1 MLLSSTVEKRTQP
14 DMLTVALWGG
24 GGSATL
30 SVAILQENGDEARQ
44 ISLMALGLQ
53 KTALDHFVV
62 T

>member
-14 DMLTVALWGG
+14 DMLTVALGG
-24 GGSATL
+24 AGSATL

>member
-1 MLLSSTVEKRTQP
+1 MLLSSTVENRIQP
-14 DMLTVALWGG
+14 DVLIIAL
-24 GGSATL
+24 GGSSTL
-30 SVAILQENGDEARQ
+30 CVAVLQENCDEARQ

>member
-14 DMLTVALWGG
+14 DMLTVAL
-24 GGSATL
+24 GGSSTL